1 MARKWTLG
9 QRVPPLSRY
18 FFGQY
23 LHLHSILPLARLKY
37 LVSGSSSG
45 IWLNTQQVRGL
56 ASLAWSCSGSTGGDN
71 EGGGDDGGGGNNEE
85 GGDDKGVLSTKY
97 SEKEPW
103 EDIVIK
109 AE

>member
-23 LHLHSILPLARLKY
+23 LHLHSTLPLVWLIY
-37 LVSGSSSG
+37 LVSGSLSG

-56 ASLAWSCSGSTGGDN
+56 ASLAWSCSGSSSDDDQ
-71 EGGGDDGGGGNNEE
+71 EGGGDDEGGGDEDRGVNEVV
-85 GGDDKGVLSTKY
+85 KC
-97 SEKEPW
+97 SEKEHW
-103 EDIVIK
+103 EDIVTK
-109 AE
+109 VE